1 MQPVKNNKAYAD
13 AILES
18 TDYMDRLINGNL
30 ELLRLQDKRFAG
42 DKEKTDLVKMT
53 ENLFEKYTPSLEE
66 RNITLTVKGDYIKK
80 VNRNLF
86 ANALENLV
94 SNSVKYV
101 DDGGEINVVGN
112 KNYFTILNSVEE
124 LPDKKGEELWET
136 FVKGNDSRSNEKGSG
151 IGLTIA
157 KSIFDIHK
165 IKASIEYEDGE
176 KKKFGVY
183 IY

>member
-1 MQPVKNNKAYAD
+1 MYYPGDQRCERLMKILSKRQLSICFLLSYVVFVFWLTVGSRSVRIQQPCF
-13 AILES
+13 
-18 TDYMDRLINGNL
+18 
-30 ELLRLQDKRFAG
+30 ELFKSFNDWFAG

-80 VNRNLF
+80 VNKNLF

-136 FVKGNDSRSNEKGSG
+136 F
-151 IGLTIA
+151 
-157 KSIFDIHK
+157 DIHK